1 MTTKQSIEYGENLLR
16 EQRITLERIELL
28 KESKDDKKTLEFLLE
43 YLRLDIAGRIAD
55 SERRIVGLKRQYEV
69 EFEKNSY
76 VVNSEL
82 DGLISDVEGWIGKE
96 PVSVT
101 EKIAMVVEAYH
112 REKAQMSQEQR
123 NEIYFELKR
132 HYDFL
137 TKVYNPRG

>member
-16 EQRITLERIELL
+16 EQRSILEKIILL
-28 KESKDDKKTLEFLLE
+28 QESKDDKRTLEFLLE
-43 YLRLDIAGRIAD
+43 YLRLDLEGKAD
-55 SERRIVGLKRQYEV
+55 ESEKKLERLRKQYEV

-76 VVNSEL
+76 VVNSQIDWL
-82 DGLISDVEGWIGKE
+82 VSNVSDWIGGE

-101 EKIAMVVEAYH
+101 DRVSDVVAAYEK
-112 REKAQMSQEQR
+112 EKAGMSQEQR

-137 TKVYNPRG
+137 TKVYNPKG